1 MEMVQLNDMELDA
14 VAGGTGCGNGH
25 KPEHKGYGGFSNK
38 VVVKDSFNN
47 DSFSAGGDITIA
59 IGNVG

>member
-1 MEMVQLNDMELDA
+1 MNTTAYELNDMDLEA
-14 VAGGTGCGNGH
+14 VSGGHGH
-25 KPEHKGYGGFSNK
+25 KEHKGYGNYSNNK

>member
-1 MEMVQLNDMELDA
+1 MEDMVQLNDMDLDA
-14 VAGGTGCGNGH
+14 VAGGSY
-25 KPEHKGYGGFSNK
+25 KPEHKGYDFSNK
-38 VVVKDSFNN
+38 VSVKNSFNN

>member
-1 MEMVQLNDMELDA
+1 MEDMVQLNDTDLDA
-14 VAGGTGCGNGH
+14 VAGGSY
-25 KPEHKGYGGFSNK
+25 KPEHKGHGFSNK
-38 VVVKDSFNN
+38 VTVKDSFNN